1 MGDVHRGKEA
11 EVRGGPPCAAK
22 RVQLEKTP
30 DPFYPFLILLFLPHG
45 HWAWARRDN
54 ETMYD
59 ADRAAIIGSA
69 ASIPGTTDPGIKRSF
84 FSAA

>member
-11 EVRGGPPCAAK
+11 EVRRPAMRRKWFLP
-22 RVQLEKTP
+22 EKTP

-84 FSAA
+84 FSAP